1 MKSDAD
7 PCMLV
12 EANPTIDL
20 QMDEIRLLRNLR
32 IHLPIISTKELKIIR
47 INIVAANLIGIII
60 AGQVTRLLSIL
71 LLLRILAKRTRLQLM
86 RQLASLRIAH
96 TGIAELRA
104 LMNMAFGTR
113 CAFFAISV
121 DGKWTTNLRAR
132 RDTNVAVA
140 TVLLGTVAFGEM
152 QTCWR
157 AFWSQLMGKITLS
170 SGSAIASQEKILA
183 NREFVLVMDVSAAV
197 DFGANS

>member
-1 MKSDAD
+1 
-7 PCMLV
+7 
-12 EANPTIDL
+12 
-20 QMDEIRLLRNLR
+20 MDKIRLLRNPR

-60 AGQVTRLLSIL
+60 AGQVTRLLLSIL
-71 LLLRILAKRTRLQLM
+71 LLHRILAKRTRLQLM
-86 RQLASLRIAH
+86 RQLASLRVAN

-104 LMNMAFGTR
+104 LMNMAFGTC

-140 TVLLGTVAFGEM
+140 AVLLGTVAFGEM

-157 AFWSQLMGKITLS
+157 AFWGQVMGKITLS
-170 SGSAIASQEKILA
+170 SGSAIASQKKILA
-183 NREFVLVMDVSAAV
+183 DREFVLVMDVSAAI
-197 DFGANS
+197 DFGANT